1 MTAFHGAGPVL
12 FGAGLKKDARP
23 APRICILCVLL
34 AQAPTKKTGLRHFGL
49 GLHQK
54 QGGLRHFG
62 RDLHPKHGNLH
73 RILRNLHRI
82 LRDLRQTESDLCQDG
97 VSRRNIRDAP
107 AEKVQ

>member
-23 APRICILCVLL
+23 APRISILCVLL
-34 AQAPTKKTGLRHFGL
+34 AQAPTKKTDLLHFGL
-49 GLHQK
+49 DLHQK

-73 RILRNLHRI
+73 RILRD
-82 LRDLRQTESDLCQDG
+82 LRQTESDLRQTESDLCQDG